1 MIFGTSRNNGGYFI
15 DLIFYIRN
23 ELNFPKCL
31 EILKKHK
38 NDISVDSLRI
48 IGLYVLKK

>member
-31 EILKKHK
+31 EILKKRNH
-38 NDISVDSLRI
+38 DVSVDSLRI
-48 IGLYVLKK
+48 IRLYGLKK